1 MHDLS
6 YFLDKNVF
14 DDDGFQNMF
23 VYQPTF
29 NMLDLKTTRK
39 KTKKKTVVILLAGNH
54 NFCLNQTFSI
64 T

>member
-39 KTKKKTVVILLAGNH
+39 KNKKKQWLYYWLE
-54 NFCLNQTFSI
+54 I
-64 T
+64 TIFV

>member
-29 NMLDLKTTRK
+29 NMLDLKTTK
-39 KTKKKTVVILLAGNH
+39 KQWLYYWME
-54 NFCLNQTFSI
+54 I
-64 T
+64 TIFV